1 MAPSGTPLSLPL
13 RSTVQT
19 AEQHI
24 AAGITGLR
32 LIQLPAFDV
41 EQALKCSDLVCTS

>member
-13 RSTVQT
+13 GVTVQT

-24 AAGITGLR
+24 AAGITGLG
-32 LIQLPAFDV
+32 LTQLPAFDL